1 MKMTVIAVAAAS
13 LLSGCVVYAN
23 GNGGWGD
30 DDLNYEKRELSL
42 ATEGLNELEIDA
54 GAGFLEVYG
63 EPGRTTI
70 DVVAEIHYQDADDV
84 ELTLKPDGDEADLV
98 AKMSSS
104 SWGNGSPRIDLVV
117 YMPEALALDV
127 NDGSGSITIR
137 NIKAN
142 VDVEDGSGNLEIAD
156 IVGNVDVDD
165 GSGSIDIRDI
175 DGNLE
180 VDDGSGSM
188 DIKDVTGKVTI
199 DDGSG
204 SINVKNVGGLNI
216 IDDGSG
222 GVSTKN
228 VGNY

>member
-1 MKMTVIAVAAAS
+1 MKLTIIAVTAATM
-13 LLSGCVVYAN
+13 LSGCVVYAN

-42 ATEGLNELEIDA
+42 ATEGLNELEIEA

-70 DVVAEIHYQDADDV
+70 DVVAEIHYQDADDI
-84 ELTLKPDGDEADLV
+84 ELALTPDGDEADLI
-98 AKMSSS
+98 AKIASSN
-104 SWGNGSPRIDLVV
+104 WGDGSPRIDLVV
-117 YMPEALALDV
+117 YMPETMMLDV

-142 VDVEDGSGNLEIAD
+142 VDIEDGSGSLEITE
-156 IVGNVDVDD
+156 IGGNVEIDD
-165 GSGSIDIRDI
+165 GSGSLDIRDI
-175 DGNLE
+175 DGNLKVE
-180 VDDGSGSM
+180 DGSGSM
-188 DIKDVTGKVTI
+188 DINNVSGKVTI

-204 SINVKNVGGLNI
+204 SINVENVGDLNI

-222 GVSTKN
+222 SVSTDN